1 MSEEPQGHTLRS
13 NPMEGNGFI
22 LEWRAES
29 NHKGVDNPFF
39 FGGGGRKKKIPI
51 EIVYKET

>member
-29 NHKGVDNPFF
+29 NHKGVDNPL
-39 FGGGGRKKKIPI
+39 GGWGREGKKIT
-51 EIVYKET
+51 YRNSL

>member
-29 NHKGVDNPFF
+29 NHKGVDNPLE
-39 FGGGGRKKKIPI
+39 GGGGKEKKLPI